1 MVAAE
6 KWLVLK
12 WSSCDVIITIVRH
25 DDSKGRKDLAELTW
39 EQREHV
45 LRLLFSKMNSS
56 GVI

>member
-1 MVAAE
+1 MV
-6 KWLVLK
+6 
-12 WSSCDVIITIVRH
+12 SIIDYCMWHHHSYCRH

>member
-1 MVAAE
+1 MVSIQI
-6 KWLVLK
+6 
-12 WSSCDVIITIVRH
+12 SSGNVISTIVRH
-25 DDSKGRKDLAELTW
+25 DDSKGKKDLAELTW